1 MMIKIAMSNF
11 IVRLFCW
18 YKDNKN
24 LRTTGERGAGGGA
37 PFGGLTIRK
46 SLGTL
51 DVLPV
56 HYNAYAPTGVSHT
69 HPLQPVTENRLGG
82 ILLTG
87 LP

>member
-24 LRTTGERGAGGGA
+24 PRTTGECGAGGGA

-46 SLGTL
+46 SVPQTQRVG
-51 DVLPV
+51 
-56 HYNAYAPTGVSHT
+56 AT
-69 HPLQPVTENRLGG
+69 HRL
-82 ILLTG
+82 
-87 LP
+87 